1 MKLKN
6 NITIKLFLIKI
17 KYNNIELL
25 HIIIKR

>member
-17 KYNNIELL
+17 KYKIIELL